1 MLTDILAKIL
11 AAFVILGESIY
22 EFLSLAPGEALV
34 LFWLIIF
41 AILFLPFY
49 VLTGIWQFVTEILN
63 QIPL

>member
-1 MLTDILAKIL
+1 MLPDILEIIL
-11 AAFVILGESIY
+11 AAIVILGESIN

-34 LFWLIIF
+34 LFWIIIF

>member
-1 MLTDILAKIL
+1 MLPDILEIIL
-11 AAFVILGESIY
+11 AAFVILGESIN
-22 EFLSLAPGEALV
+22 EFLSLATGEALV
-34 LFWLIIF
+34 LFWIIIF

>member
-1 MLTDILAKIL
+1 MIPDILEIIL
-11 AAFVILGESIY
+11 AAFVILGESIN

-34 LFWLIIF
+34 LFWIIIF

-49 VLTGIWQFVTEILN
+49 VLTGIWQLVTEILN

>member
-1 MLTDILAKIL
+1 MLPDILAIIL
-11 AAFVILGESIY
+11 AAFLILGESIN
-22 EFLSLAPGEALV
+22 EFISLAPGEALV

-49 VLTGIWQFVTEILN
+49 VLTGIWHLITEILS

>member
-1 MLTDILAKIL
+1 MLPDILAIIL
-11 AAFVILGESIY
+11 AAFVILGESIN

-34 LFWLIIF
+34 LFWLVIF

-49 VLTGIWQFVTEILN
+49 VLTGIWLLVTEILN

>member
-1 MLTDILAKIL
+1 MFPDILEIIL
-11 AAFVILGESIY
+11 AAFVILGESIN

-49 VLTGIWQFVTEILN
+49 VLTGI
-63 QIPL
+63 